1 MAKPNLVILTF
12 LVSFGLWGV
21 YLGGIFLFLWL
32 REAPFRWRLG
42 DTPSQEAVKVWWIRN
57 IPLKQREYYCL
68 MENLHFNTSWNGS
81 LSVQTCLSPSV
92 PVCLSTNSL
101 TTPLHCD
108 VTFSLRACINL
119 SERQIKIKYDI
130 MTRYCFFNRFMMQK
144 PSSVVG
150 SDLTD
155 HQK

>member
-12 LVSFGLWGV
+12 LASFGLWGV

-32 REAPFRWRLG
+32 REGPLRWRLG
-42 DTPSQEAVKVWWIRN
+42 DTPSQEAVKVWRIRN

-68 MENLHFNTSWNGS
+68 MENLHSNTSSNGS
-81 LSVQTCLSPSV
+81 LSVQTCLFLSV
-92 PVCLSTNSL
+92 PVCLSTINS

-108 VTFSLRACINL
+108 VNFSLRAYINL
-119 SERQIKIKYDI
+119 SKRQILKKYEI
-130 MTRYCFFNRFMMQK
+130 MTRYCFFNWFMMQK